1 MVLQVSDK
9 SFLHSLFDK
18 AEKQKSAFNIPE
30 IEEQRREICENFAMD
45 VFFNADNEDRS
56 GNFTQE
62 TAKAFYAASLFFDVL
77 EQFGPD
83 LDPEIT
89 EKRKYAKWRS
99 IELMNARKEGRAPTP
114 AASLV
119 SLALLKT
126 TIFTFAVG

>member
-77 EQFGPD
+77 ARLSHPVQY
-83 LDPEIT
+83 IT
-89 EKRKYAKWRS
+89 RIISYIGLFFRV
-99 IELMNARKEGRAPTP
+99 TY
-114 AASLV
+114 
-119 SLALLKT
+119 
-126 TIFTFAVG
+126 